1 MSSQEL
7 STVGLSRGFA
17 LRMGGVLAVTMLFL
31 VILIGP
37 GNLGYLSKAV
47 AASHLHAP
55 RWELLE
61 QASIAIKIHLATVL
75 AALVLATAQM
85 VGPKG
90 RTFHRVL
97 GWTLSVLLVVTAIAS
112 LFIRNPTGG
121 LINPFQ
127 VFSVWTLFVVP
138 LAVIM
143 ARRHNVRRH
152 ANMMAGLYFGAL
164 IFAGLLT
171 FMPGRLMWRLFFG

>member
-7 STVGLSRGFA
+7 STVGLPRGFV
-17 LRMGGVLAVTMLFL
+17 LRMGVVLALTMLFV

-37 GNLGYLSKAV
+37 GNLGYLTKAV
-47 AASHLHAP
+47 TASHLHAP
-55 RWELLE
+55 RWELLQ
-61 QASIAIKIHLATVL
+61 QASPAIKIHLATVL
-75 AALVLATAQM
+75 AALVLATFQM

-90 RTFHRVL
+90 RTLHRVL

-127 VFSVWTLFVVP
+127 IFSVWTLFVVP
-138 LAVIM
+138 WGVIM

-171 FMPGRLMWRLFFG
+171 FMPGRLLWRLFFG

>member
-7 STVGLSRGFA
+7 STVGLSRGFV
-17 LRMGGVLAVTMLFL
+17 LRMGVALGLTMLFV

-37 GNLGYLSKAV
+37 GNLGYLSKAA

-55 RWELLE
+55 RWELLA
-61 QASIAIKIHLATVL
+61 QSSLAIKIHLTTVL
-75 AALVLATAQM
+75 ATLVLATVQM

-90 RTFHRVL
+90 RTAHRVM
-97 GWTLSVLLVVTAIAS
+97 GWTLSVLLVVTAVAS

-121 LINPFQ
+121 WFNPFQ
-127 VFSVWTLFVVP
+127 FFSVWTLIVVP
-138 LAVIM
+138 WGVIS

-164 IFAGLLT
+164 IFAGMLT
-171 FMPGRLMWRLFFG
+171 FMPGRLMWRMFFG